1 MRNLKLA
8 ILNIKKNFQNAKEL
22 RSAFIT
28 SIIGMC
34 LNNSAFIILWLN
46 FGAIVGNING
56 WDKFDIIGLYG
67 VSTTSF
73 GLVFSFLYGINNIP
87 YYISSGNFDKY
98 LLTPKNTLLKVATSA
113 ISTSAIGDLIFGL
126 ICYVAYIFLARFTL
140 VQILISISLII
151 VSSIIFFSFTLI
163 CMSLSFYFME
173 GENISTGMF
182 QMFLTPSLY
191 HGGAFNKILR
201 IIFIFFIP
209 SLLLGA
215 VPVEVMKNMT
225 LTNIFGILGLT
236 IFWLFISILFFYKS
250 LKKYESNNFFGFG
263 G

>member
-1 MRNLKLA
+1 MRNLKFS

-113 ISTSAIGDLIFGL
+113 ISTSAIGDLMFGL
-126 ICYVAYIFLARFTL
+126 ICYVSYIFLARFTL

-163 CMSLSFYFME
+163 CMSLSFYFMD

-191 HGGAFNKILR
+191 HGGAFNNILR

-215 VPVEVMKNMT
+215 VPVEVMKNIT
-225 LTNIFGILGLT
+225 LLNVFGILGLS
-236 IFWLFISILFFYKS
+236 IFWLVLSILFFYKS